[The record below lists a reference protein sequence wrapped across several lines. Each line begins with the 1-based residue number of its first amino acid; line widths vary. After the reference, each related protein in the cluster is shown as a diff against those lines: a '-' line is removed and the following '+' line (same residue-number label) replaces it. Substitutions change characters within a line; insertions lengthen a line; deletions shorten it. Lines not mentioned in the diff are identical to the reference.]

1 MSKKKDP
8 VADENIPAAEEN
20 TPETE
25 VPAEEPTAEQLL
37 AEELAAAK
45 DQYLRLYAEYDNFR
59 KRTQKEKEAI
69 YGDAAA
75 KTVEAILPVID
86 NLDRAVD
93 AAKSA
98 GDLESFK
105 QGVEMTLRQFIDI
118 LAKLDV
124 HEVPAEGQP
133 FDPNVHHAV
142 MHIDDESIAES
153 TVVEVFQKGYILGD
167 RTIRPAMVK
176 VAN

>member
-8 VADENIPAAEEN
+8 VVEENIPAAEEN
-20 TPETE
+20 TPEAE
-25 VPAEEPTAEQLL
+25 IPVEEPSAEQLL

-98 GDLESFK
+98 EDLESFNL
-105 QGVEMTLRQFIDI
+105 ETLWTLRDGKPRLKIF
-118 LAKLDV
+118 
-124 HEVPAEGQP
+124 E
-133 FDPNVHHAV
+133 
-142 MHIDDESIAES
+142 
-153 TVVEVFQKGYILGD
+153 
-167 RTIRPAMVK
+167 
-176 VAN
+176 